1 MILKVSK
8 WLVLFAFL
16 LFAWRYFRWDE
27 ISTTLGSLSP
37 ISILIFILVIFLS
50 RILYAFRWY
59 LIGRVAMKNV
69 PISLAFYVQTNLLAE
84 FVTII
89 MPTSLGGEVTRVLKL
104 NSKGSRTS
112 LSTASLLLDRAL
124 GIAGMLVVSLISLAF
139 IGRRIQFDLNALI
152 PERLIVPLVIVL
164 VVLVALA
171 ATFAVFWLRNPL
183 QQDRLRR
190 AWGLVKSNLVII
202 GIAFLVS
209 MAAHVVFSL
218 AHYLL
223 LTYLYPLGLVETIA
237 VILTPQLARSIPISV
252 LGISAGEGL
261 MVAGQMMAGIPQ
273 ETAMVVTLV
282 ALASRYFFAFVGFL
296 IEFLKD
302 GIGFFKKTREPQ
314 AEENNK

>member
-1 MILKVSK
+1 M
-8 WLVLFAFL
+8 VLFAFL
-16 LFAWRYFRWDE
+16 FLAWRYFRWDE
-27 ISTTLGSLSP
+27 ISRTLGSLSP
-37 ISILIFILVIFLS
+37 ISILIFVLVIFLS

-89 MPTSLGGEVTRVLKL
+89 MPTSLGGEVARVLKL
-104 NSKGSRTS
+104 NSKGSRTT

-124 GIAGMLVVSLISLAF
+124 GIGGMLAVSLISLAL

-152 PERLIVPLVIVL
+152 PERFILPLVIGFSVTAVL
-164 VVLVALA
+164 
-171 ATFAVFWLRNPL
+171 AVMFGFFWLRNPL
-183 QQDRLRR
+183 QQDRLKR
-190 AWGLVKSNLVII
+190 AWELVKSNLSII

-223 LTYLYPLGLVETIA
+223 LSYLYPLGLIETIA

-261 MVAGQMMAGIPQ
+261 MVAGQMLTGMPR

-282 ALASRYFFAFVGFL
+282 ALASRYLFAFVGFL
-296 IEFLKD
+296 VEFLKD
-302 GIGFFKKTREPQ
+302 GIGFFKKAREPQ
-314 AEENNK
+314 VDDGNK